1 MTREERNAK
10 ELQITMALFNATVQ
24 QTTALTGVYKH
35 QAKQIFNKWQ
45 KLGFKLFDV
54 IENNVDNNGLSKDF
68 DEATRIIEDSVGVLR
83 NKLD

>member
-1 MTREERNAK
+1 MTQDERNAK

-24 QTTALTGVYKH
+24 QTTTLTGVYKH

-54 IENNVDNNGLSKDF
+54 IEKNINTNDLSQDF
-68 DEATRIIEDSVGVLR
+68 DEATRLIEDSVGVLR
-83 NKLD
+83 NKID